1 MCFVDDNNE
10 EQEEEHNI
18 HKNPYYLVVFPERRT
33 LKMAETICEL
43 HGGSLPVPENIFEND
58 VR

>member
-1 MCFVDDNNE
+1 MRFVDDNNE
-10 EQEEEHNI
+10 EQVEETHF
-18 HKNPYYLVVFPERRT
+18 HKSPYYLVVFPERRT

-43 HGGSLPVPENIFEND
+43 HGGSLPVPENKLEND